1 MKTLTSN
8 ILGVIPARFNSTRL
22 MGKPLEIIGDKTMI
36 EHVYLRANKVL
47 ENLVVA
53 TDDSRIYDKVKE
65 FNGNVILTDVDHLNG
80 TSRCLEAFEKWSKEI
95 NKSFNYIINIQ
106 GDEPLLHS
114 DHLNKLIG
122 CFEDKEANFATVAL
136 KIDSN
141 NKMLKEKVCLVKDI
155 HDYALYFSRNKIPFI
170 RNHKEENIK
179 NQQTFFQH
187 IGIYGYSIEALKKFC
202 SLPSSSLENAE
213 KLEQLRWLENG
224 GKIKVGITNF
234 PSYPVDTLEDL
245 VEIRKKIDENHNL

>member
-80 TSRCLEAFEKWSKEI
+80 TSRCLEAFEKLSKEI

-106 GDEPLLHS
+106 GD
-114 DHLNKLIG
+114 
-122 CFEDKEANFATVAL
+122 
-136 KIDSN
+136 
-141 NKMLKEKVCLVKDI
+141 
-155 HDYALYFSRNKIPFI
+155 
-170 RNHKEENIK
+170 
-179 NQQTFFQH
+179 
-187 IGIYGYSIEALKKFC
+187 
-202 SLPSSSLENAE
+202 
-213 KLEQLRWLENG
+213 
-224 GKIKVGITNF
+224 
-234 PSYPVDTLEDL
+234 
-245 VEIRKKIDENHNL
+245 